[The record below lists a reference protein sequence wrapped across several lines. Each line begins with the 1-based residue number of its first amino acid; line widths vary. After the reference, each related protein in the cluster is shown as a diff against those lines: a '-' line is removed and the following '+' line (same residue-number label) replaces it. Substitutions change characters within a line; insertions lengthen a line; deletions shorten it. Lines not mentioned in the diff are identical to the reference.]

1 MLYGQALASRN
12 MSEELRTIFEAVV
25 GVVNYVKNSPLRG
38 RLFANLCDG
47 MEAEHTVLLY
57 YCETRWLSLAK
68 VLHRM
73 FSTEK
78 KTIFSGSN
86 NNVDA
91 YMCYS
96 DDFIQKLACLID
108 VFEKLRNL

>member
-57 YCETRWLSLAK
+57 YCETRWLSRVKWLEEE
-68 VLHRM
+68 
-73 FSTEK
+73 T
-78 KTIFSGSN
+78 KTIMMHIYIIIN
-86 NNVDA
+86 
-91 YMCYS
+91 
-96 DDFIQKLACLID
+96 ID
-108 VFEKLRNL
+108 PETGLCRRHFETKRYE